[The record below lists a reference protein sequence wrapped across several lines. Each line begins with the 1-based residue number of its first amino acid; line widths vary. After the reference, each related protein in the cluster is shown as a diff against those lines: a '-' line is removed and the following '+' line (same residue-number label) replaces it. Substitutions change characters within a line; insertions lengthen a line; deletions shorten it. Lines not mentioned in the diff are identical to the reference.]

1 MILNYLNNFKMNK
14 ANEDLGKVFE
24 KSICLLYDTEF
35 IGNYK
40 YSLEN
45 AIKLKDKIYNFKYI
59 YPYNLKHIA
68 NKNNRYDF
76 INDNDNYLSAKTTKK
91 DGKICPQKIG
101 QTTRKKFCEY
111 LELEYKNVEEI
122 KEYIINNISFLLEK
136 YFETTFD
143 CSIIYYNQYKNLL
156 LFIKKIEN
164 INWNIYDIKFS
175 HINKNKSWNESSSIS
190 INNINIGE
198 FQIHKNRDC
207 IKFRWYL
214 EKMLKLFD
222 YIFEII
228 EIPLL

>member
-1 MILNYLNNFKMNK
+1 MNK

-24 KSICLLYDTEF
+24 KSICLLYDIDF

-45 AIKLKDKIYNFKYI
+45 AIKLKDKICNFKYI

-122 KEYIINNISFLLEK
+122 KIYITNNTSFLLEK

-143 CSIIYYNQYKNLL
+143 CSIIYYNQHKNLL

-175 HINKNKSWNESSSIS
+175 HIIKNKTWNESSSIS